1 VEVICQFC
9 NSVFIFRNVGDLRS
23 QLACIGSGTFK
34 NYCQGADGDGPP
46 SYIKQLFRNE
56 IQEREK
62 KKADKEMR
70 SEMRSGLEREK
81 KASAEKQMPLKRAF
95 ENAKNDTVDK
105 ALGRLVFLSRM
116 SIRIV
121 EDVYAYFKK
130 FAFKLMRCKQAH
142 RLPGAVNLGGV
153 ALDQLCAEAGADTVS
168 LLTDIKVHGSTMGSR
183 CCHRS

>member
-1 VEVICQFC
+1 MLVTCVRSWHA
-9 NSVFIFRNVGDLRS
+9 SVQAPSRTIAKVQTATVHPATS
-23 QLACIGSGTFK
+23 SSSSETKSK
-34 NYCQGADGDGPP
+34 NA
-46 SYIKQLFRNE
+46 R
-56 IQEREK
+56 K

-95 ENAKNDTVDK
+95 ENAKNDTADK

-142 RLPGAVNLGGV
+142 RLPGAVNPGGV

-168 LLTDIKVHGSTMGSR
+168 LLTDIKAHGSTMGSR